1 MKKVLSIPF
10 NLVGVCFIVLIL
22 SSSPVLAQV
31 LFEDNFSKPNQS
43 MQKWTFLQGGWQ
55 VQGGGLQQ
63 GQADG
68 RTIAVISDDFWDDTW
83 NEYVFEV
90 TARKLRGANGVRI
103 FWRIKDDLQPG
114 PGRDDARSFTLDG
127 PVKGRLADEKS
138 RIKFWWEI
146 GWENKS
152 SFVLRDVRGITDI
165 KKGTE
170 SNHKLGREDLHIK
183 IVNEGLLIQLFFD
196 DKLIFEGKDING
208 SKGGR
213 VGVGT
218 EGTTAVFDDVFVTG
232 LKGRSVEPGDKLTTT
247 WGSLKAR
254 R

>member
-31 LFEDNFSKPNQS
+31 LFEDNFSKPNRS
-43 MQKWTFLQGGWQ
+43 AEKWTFLQGAWEIQNGA
-55 VQGGGLQQ
+55 LQQ

>member
-1 MKKVLSIPF
+1 MKKVLSIQANF
-10 NLVGVCFIVLIL
+10 IGTCFIALIL
-22 SSSPVLAQV
+22 LASSATAQV

-43 MQKWTFLQGGWQ
+43 MQKWAFLQGAWQ
-55 VQGGGLQQ
+55 IQNGALQQ

-68 RTIAVISDDFWDDTW
+68 RTIAVVSDDFWDDTW
-83 NEYVFEV
+83 NEYIFEL
-90 TARKLRGANGVRI
+90 TARKLRGGNGVRI

-152 SFVLRDVRGITDI
+152 SFVIRDVRGVTDI

-170 SNHKLGREDLHIK
+170 SNHKLGRENLHIK
-183 IVNEGLLIQLFFD
+183 IVNQGLLIQLFLD

-218 EGTTAVFDDVFVTG
+218 EGTTAIFDNVFVTG

-247 WGSLKAR
+247 WGWLKAR

>member
-1 MKKVLSIPF
+1 MRKVLSILCH
-10 NLVGVCFIVLIL
+10 LVVACLVAPSLL
-22 SSSPVLAQV
+22 VSPVTAQI
-31 LFEDNFSKPNQS
+31 LFEDNFSKPDRSVEQ
-43 MQKWTFLQGGWQ
+43 WAFLQGAWE
-55 VQGGGLQQ
+55 VQGGALQQ
-63 GQADG
+63 NQADG

-83 NEYVFEV
+83 NEYIFELN
-90 TARKLRGANGVRI
+90 AKKLRGSNGVRI

-114 PGRDDARSFTLDG
+114 PGRDDARSFTLGG

-146 GWENKS
+146 GWKNNE

-170 SNHKLGREDLHIK
+170 TKHKLGRDNLHVK
-183 IVNEGLLIQLFFD
+183 ILNQGLFLQLFLND
-196 DKLIFEGKDING
+196 ELIFEGKDANG

-232 LKGRSVEPGDKLTTT
+232 LKGRSVEPGGKLTTS
-247 WGSLKAR
+247 WGLVKTR
-254 R
+254 

>member
-31 LFEDNFSKPNQS
+31 LFEDNFSKPNRS
-43 MQKWTFLQGGWQ
+43 AEKWTFLQGAWEIQNGA
-55 VQGGGLQQ
+55 LQQ

-232 LKGRSVEPGDKLTTT
+232 LKGRSVEPGNKLTTT

>member
-1 MKKVLSIPF
+1 MKEALSIPCNF
-10 NLVGVCFIVLIL
+10 VGACFVVLIL
-22 SSSPVLAQV
+22 LASPAAAQI
-31 LFEDNFSKPNQS
+31 LFEDNFSKPNRSAEQ
-43 MQKWTFLQGGWQ
+43 WAFLQGAWDIQNGA
-55 VQGGGLQQ
+55 LQQ

-83 NEYVFEV
+83 NEYIFEL
-90 TARKLRGANGVRI
+90 TARKLRGSNGVRI

-114 PGRDDARSFTLDG
+114 PGRDDARSFTLG
-127 PVKGRLADEKS
+127 APVKGRLGDEKA

-146 GWENKS
+146 GWKNSE
-152 SFVLRDVRGITDI
+152 SFVIRDVRGITDI

-170 SNHKLGREDLHIK
+170 TKHKLGRDNLHIK
-183 IVNEGLLIQLFFD
+183 ILNQGLFLQMFLD
-196 DKLIFEGKDING
+196 DELIFEGKDING

-232 LKGRSVEPGDKLTTT
+232 LKGRSVEPGDKLTTS
-247 WGSLKAR
+247 WGLLKTR
-254 R
+254 

>member
-1 MKKVLSIPF
+1 MKKVLSIPSNF
-10 NLVGVCFIVLIL
+10 VGACLVALIL
-22 SSSPVLAQV
+22 LASPATAQV
-31 LFEDNFSKPNQS
+31 LFEDNFSKPNRTAE
-43 MQKWTFLQGGWQ
+43 KWSFLQGAWD
-55 VQGGGLQQ
+55 VQNGALQQ

-83 NEYVFEV
+83 NEYIFEV
-90 TARKLRGANGVRI
+90 TARKLRGSNGVRI

-114 PGRDDARSFTLDG
+114 PGRDDARSFTLGG

-146 GWENKS
+146 GWKNSE
-152 SFVLRDVRGITDI
+152 SFVIRDVRGITDI

-170 SNHKLGREDLHIK
+170 TKHKLGRDDLHVK
-183 IVNEGLLIQLFFD
+183 ILNQGLFLQLFLND
-196 DKLIFEGKDING
+196 ELIFEGKDING

-218 EGTTAVFDDVFVTG
+218 EGTTAVFDNVFVTG
-232 LKGRSVEPGDKLTTT
+232 LKGRSVEPDGKLTTS
-247 WGSLKAR
+247 WGLVKTR
-254 R
+254 

>member
-1 MKKVLSIPF
+1 MKKVLSIPCNF
-10 NLVGVCFIVLIL
+10 VGACFVALIL
-22 SSSPVLAQV
+22 LASPAAAQI
-31 LFEDNFSKPNQS
+31 LFEDNFAKPNRS
-43 MQKWTFLQGGWQ
+43 AEKWTFLQGAWEIQNGA
-55 VQGGGLQQ
+55 LQQ

-83 NEYVFEV
+83 NEYIFEV
-90 TARKLRGANGVRI
+90 TARKLRGSNGVRI

-114 PGRDDARSFTLDG
+114 PGRDDARSFTLNG

-146 GWENKS
+146 GWENNS
-152 SFVLRDVRGITDI
+152 SFVIRDVRGITDI

-170 SNHKLGREDLHIK
+170 TKHKLGRDDLHIK
-183 IVNEGLLIQLFFD
+183 ILNQGLFIQLFLD
-196 DKLIFEGKDING
+196 EELIFEGKDING

-218 EGTTAVFDDVFVTG
+218 EATTATFDNAFVTG
-232 LKGRSVEPGDKLTTT
+232 LKGRVVEPGDKLTTT
-247 WGSLKAR
+247 WGSLKTR
-254 R
+254 